1 MSSVFKTMFYPKSRK
16 SRLISRFVF
25 GGFVGVVVLVG
36 LVVLMGILFKP
47 YAFHGMVLQS
57 PQRATNFTLTSHM
70 GQPASLS
77 DFKGQ
82 VVLLYFGYTTCP
94 DVCPTTLAEL
104 KEARQLLGKRSDEV
118 QVLMVTVDP
127 ERDTVP
133 VLADYV
139 THFDPSFIGL
149 TGTPEEIAEVA
160 TYYGVFYEQQES
172 ESALGYLVDHTA
184 TVMVIDRDGYLRVI
198 YPYGTSAEDMAAD
211 LDYMLDR

>member
-1 MSSVFKTMFYPKSRK
+1 MSSVIKTIFYPKSRK
-16 SRLISRFVF
+16 LRLISRLVF
-25 GGFVGVVVLVG
+25 GGLVGVVVLVG
-36 LVVLMGILFKP
+36 LVALIGILFKP

-57 PQRATNFTLTSHM
+57 PERATNFTLTSHM
-70 GQPASLS
+70 GQPISLS

-104 KEARQLLGKRSDEV
+104 KEARQLLGKRNDEV

-127 ERDTVP
+127 ERDTEP
-133 VLADYV
+133 ILADYV

-149 TGTPEEIAEVA
+149 TGAPEEIAEIA
-160 TYYGVFYEQQES
+160 TYYGVFYERQEAD
-172 ESALGYLVDHTA
+172 SALGYLVDHTA
-184 TVMVIDRDGYLRVI
+184 TVMVIDRDGYLRLI

-211 LDYMLDR
+211 LDYMLNR

>member
-1 MSSVFKTMFYPKSRK
+1 MLSVLKTMVYPKSRNSQLV
-16 SRLISRFVF
+16 SRLVL
-25 GGFVGVVVLVG
+25 GGLAGVVLLVG
-36 LVVLMGILFKP
+36 LVVLIGILFKP

-57 PQRATNFTLTSHM
+57 PERATNFTLTSHM
-70 GQPASLS
+70 GQSISLS

-82 VVLLYFGYTTCP
+82 IVLLYFGYTTCP

-104 KEARQLLGKRSDEV
+104 KQARQLLGKRSDEV

-133 VLADYV
+133 ILADYI

-160 TYYGVFYEQQES
+160 TYYGVFYERQES
-172 ESALGYLVDHTA
+172 ESALGYLVDHSA
-184 TVMVIDRDGYLRVI
+184 TVMVIDRDGYLRLI
-198 YPYGTSAEDMAAD
+198 YPYGTSSEDIAAD